1 MKLTILL
8 LTLSF
13 SFDKININNID
24 SQSLEAIPLDS
35 NKINAIIEY
44 MNYVEGIDNIYE
56 LLEIEEINSKD
67 ISILFA
73 IIRRVCSVG
82 FLLTPFSIWLT
93 KDWFKYI

>member
-1 MKLTILL
+1 MRLVLLL

-44 MNYVEGIDNIYE
+44 MN
-56 LLEIEEINSKD
+56 
-67 ISILFA
+67 
-73 IIRRVCSVG
+73 
-82 FLLTPFSIWLT
+82 
-93 KDWFKYI
+93 